1 MFEASF
7 SFDCRDKQILVV
19 EDEYDIGDIIEH
31 YLKREGMQVL
41 RAMNGK
47 QAIEIHAAQPI
58 DLILLDIKLPE
69 LNGWEVLSKI
79 RQKAQT
85 PVIMLTA
92 LDQEIDKV
100 MALRIGAD
108 DFVVKP
114 FNPNEV
120 VARVQAVLR
129 RAQQNSQTVKKN
141 LIYKNIEINTDI
153 HSVYVHQ
160 QDKKVMLNLTLTEY
174 KILLQMIDHP
184 HKVFTRGEL
193 LNHCLPDSDA
203 LERTVDSHV
212 SKLRKKL
219 EEHGLQQLLING
231 FAQRRFKPQSPAR
244 QLVQALTEE
253 ADTTPPTCL
262 CLIHG
267 HVGAMQQ
274 GFHGAAIVGKKADT
288 DTGRRLERHA
298 RNLAGCAQFFSQ
310 VLDHHLRLAQCALGQ
325 HDDKLITRQPADDV
339 DFATILGQAPG
350 DHSKK
355 LVTRRMPQ

>member
-7 SFDCRDKQILVV
+7 SFDCHDKQILVV
-19 EDEYDIGDIIEH
+19 EDEYDIGDIIEQ
-31 YLKREGMQVL
+31 YLKREGMRVI

-47 QAIEIHAAQPI
+47 QAIEIHASQPI

-92 LDQEIDKV
+92 LDQDIDKV

-129 RAQQNSQTVKKN
+129 RTHQNKQTAIKN
-141 LIYKNIEINTDI
+141 LHYKNIEINTEI
-153 HSVYVHQ
+153 HSVYINQ
-160 QDKKVMLNLTLTEY
+160 MDRKILLNLTLTEY
-174 KILLQMIDHP
+174 KILLLMINQP
-184 HKVFTRGEL
+184 HRVFTRGEL
-193 LNHCLPDSDA
+193 MNQCLPDSDA

-219 EEHGLQQLLING
+219 EEHGLEHMLINVRG
-231 FAQRRFKPQSPAR
+231 
-244 QLVQALTEE
+244 
-253 ADTTPPTCL
+253 
-262 CLIHG
+262 
-267 HVGAMQQ
+267 VGY
-274 GFHGAAIVGKKADT
+274 
-288 DTGRRLERHA
+288 R
-298 RNLAGCAQFFSQ
+298 
-310 VLDHHLRLAQCALGQ
+310 LDH
-325 HDDKLITRQPADDV
+325 
-339 DFATILGQAPG
+339 
-350 DHSKK
+350 
-355 LVTRRMPQ
+355 PQQ

>member
-19 EDEYDIGDIIEH
+19 EDEYDIGDIIEQ
-31 YLKREGMQVL
+31 YLKREGMRVI

-47 QAIEIHAAQPI
+47 QAIEIHASQTI

-92 LDQEIDKV
+92 LDQDIDKV

-129 RAQQNSQTVKKN
+129 RTHQNKKTVIKN
-141 LIYKNIEINTDI
+141 LIYKNIEIDTEI
-153 HSVYVHQ
+153 HSAYINQ
-160 QDKKVMLNLTLTEY
+160 MEKKTLLNLTLTEY
-174 KILLQMIDHP
+174 KILLLMINQP

-193 LNHCLPDSDA
+193 MNQCLPDSDA

-219 EEHGLQQLLING
+219 EEYGLEQMLINVRG
-231 FAQRRFKPQSPAR
+231 
-244 QLVQALTEE
+244 
-253 ADTTPPTCL
+253 
-262 CLIHG
+262 
-267 HVGAMQQ
+267 VGY
-274 GFHGAAIVGKKADT
+274 
-288 DTGRRLERHA
+288 R
-298 RNLAGCAQFFSQ
+298 
-310 VLDHHLRLAQCALGQ
+310 LDH
-325 HDDKLITRQPADDV
+325 
-339 DFATILGQAPG
+339 
-350 DHSKK
+350 
-355 LVTRRMPQ
+355 PQE

>member
-1 MFEASF
+1 MFEHSF
-7 SFDCRDKQILVV
+7 SFDCHDKLILVV
-19 EDEYDIGDIIEH
+19 EDEYEIGDIIEH
-31 YLKREGMQVL
+31 YLKREGMRVI

-47 QAIEIHAAQPI
+47 QAIETHTAQPI

-69 LNGWEVLSKI
+69 LNGWDVLNKI

-92 LDQEIDKV
+92 LDQDIDKV

-129 RAQQNSQTVKKN
+129 RAQQNSQTVNKN
-141 LIYKNIEINTDI
+141 LIYKNLEINTDI

-184 HKVFTRGEL
+184 YKVFTRGEL

-219 EEHGLQQLLING
+219 EEHGLQQMLINVRG
-231 FAQRRFKPQSPAR
+231 
-244 QLVQALTEE
+244 
-253 ADTTPPTCL
+253 
-262 CLIHG
+262 
-267 HVGAMQQ
+267 VGY
-274 GFHGAAIVGKKADT
+274 
-288 DTGRRLERHA
+288 R
-298 RNLAGCAQFFSQ
+298 
-310 VLDHHLRLAQCALGQ
+310 LDH
-325 HDDKLITRQPADDV
+325 
-339 DFATILGQAPG
+339 
-350 DHSKK
+350 
-355 LVTRRMPQ
+355 PQDI

>member
-19 EDEYDIGDIIEH
+19 EDEYDIGDIIEQ
-31 YLKREGMQVL
+31 YLKREGMRVI

-47 QAIEIHAAQPI
+47 QAIEIHASQPI

-92 LDQEIDKV
+92 LDQDIDKV

-129 RAQQNSQTVKKN
+129 RTHQNQQAAVKN
-141 LIYKNIEINTDI
+141 LFYKNIEINTEI
-153 HSVYVHQ
+153 HSVYINQ
-160 QDKKVMLNLTLTEY
+160 LDKKILLNLTLTEY
-174 KILLQMIDHP
+174 KILLLMINQP
-184 HKVFTRGEL
+184 HRVFTRGEL
-193 LNHCLPDSDA
+193 MTQCLPDSDA

-219 EEHGLQQLLING
+219 EEHGLEHMLINVRG
-231 FAQRRFKPQSPAR
+231 
-244 QLVQALTEE
+244 
-253 ADTTPPTCL
+253 
-262 CLIHG
+262 
-267 HVGAMQQ
+267 VGY
-274 GFHGAAIVGKKADT
+274 K
-288 DTGRRLERHA
+288 
-298 RNLAGCAQFFSQ
+298 
-310 VLDHHLRLAQCALGQ
+310 LDH
-325 HDDKLITRQPADDV
+325 
-339 DFATILGQAPG
+339 
-350 DHSKK
+350 
-355 LVTRRMPQ
+355 PQQ

>member
-47 QAIEIHAAQPI
+47 QAIEIHASHPI

-92 LDQEIDKV
+92 LDQDIDKV

-129 RAQQNSQTVKKN
+129 RAQQNQQAQNRN
-141 LIYKNIEINTDI
+141 LLYKNIEIHTDL
-153 HSVYVHQ
+153 HSVYIRQ
-160 QDKKVMLNLTLTEY
+160 QDKKIILNLTLTEY
-174 KILLQMIDHP
+174 KILLLMIDQP
-184 HKVFTRGEL
+184 YKVFTRGEL
-193 LNHCLPDSDA
+193 MNHCLPDSDA

-219 EEHGLQQLLING
+219 EEHGLQNMLINVRG
-231 FAQRRFKPQSPAR
+231 
-244 QLVQALTEE
+244 
-253 ADTTPPTCL
+253 
-262 CLIHG
+262 
-267 HVGAMQQ
+267 VGY
-274 GFHGAAIVGKKADT
+274 
-288 DTGRRLERHA
+288 R
-298 RNLAGCAQFFSQ
+298 
-310 VLDHHLRLAQCALGQ
+310 LDHPAQ
-325 HDDKLITRQPADDV
+325 
-339 DFATILGQAPG
+339 
-350 DHSKK
+350 
-355 LVTRRMPQ
+355 

>member
-19 EDEYDIGDIIEH
+19 EDEYDIGDIIEQ
-31 YLKREGMQVL
+31 YLKREGMRVI

-47 QAIEIHAAQPI
+47 QAIEIHASQPI

-92 LDQEIDKV
+92 LDQDIDKV

-129 RAQQNSQTVKKN
+129 RTHQNKQTAIKN
-141 LIYKNIEINTDI
+141 LHYKNIEINTEI
-153 HSVYVHQ
+153 HSVYINQ
-160 QDKKVMLNLTLTEY
+160 MDRKILLNLTLTEY
-174 KILLQMIDHP
+174 KILLLMINQP
-184 HKVFTRGEL
+184 HRVFTRGEL
-193 LNHCLPDSDA
+193 MNQCLPDSDA

-219 EEHGLQQLLING
+219 EEYGLEHMLINVRG
-231 FAQRRFKPQSPAR
+231 
-244 QLVQALTEE
+244 
-253 ADTTPPTCL
+253 
-262 CLIHG
+262 
-267 HVGAMQQ
+267 VGY
-274 GFHGAAIVGKKADT
+274 
-288 DTGRRLERHA
+288 R
-298 RNLAGCAQFFSQ
+298 
-310 VLDHHLRLAQCALGQ
+310 LDH
-325 HDDKLITRQPADDV
+325 
-339 DFATILGQAPG
+339 
-350 DHSKK
+350 
-355 LVTRRMPQ
+355 PQQ

>member
-19 EDEYDIGDIIEH
+19 EDEYDNGDIIEH

-47 QAIEIHAAQPI
+47 QAIEIHASHSI

-92 LDQEIDKV
+92 LDQDIDKV

-129 RAQQNSQTVKKN
+129 RAQQNQQAQNRN
-141 LIYKNIEINTDI
+141 LLYKNIEIHSDL
-153 HSVYVHQ
+153 HSVYIRQ
-160 QDKKVMLNLTLTEY
+160 QDKKIMLNLTLTEY
-174 KILLQMIDHP
+174 KILLLMIDQP
-184 HKVFTRGEL
+184 YKVFTRGEL
-193 LNHCLPDSDA
+193 MNHCLPDSDA

-219 EEHGLQQLLING
+219 EEHGLQNMLINVRG
-231 FAQRRFKPQSPAR
+231 
-244 QLVQALTEE
+244 
-253 ADTTPPTCL
+253 
-262 CLIHG
+262 
-267 HVGAMQQ
+267 VGY
-274 GFHGAAIVGKKADT
+274 
-288 DTGRRLERHA
+288 R
-298 RNLAGCAQFFSQ
+298 
-310 VLDHHLRLAQCALGQ
+310 LDHPAQ
-325 HDDKLITRQPADDV
+325 
-339 DFATILGQAPG
+339 
-350 DHSKK
+350 
-355 LVTRRMPQ
+355 

>member
-7 SFDCRDKQILVV
+7 SFDCHDKQILVV

-31 YLKREGMQVL
+31 YLKREGMRVI

-47 QAIEIHAAQPI
+47 QAIEIHASQTI

-92 LDQEIDKV
+92 LDQDIDKV

-129 RAQQNSQTVKKN
+129 RTHQNKKTVIKN
-141 LIYKNIEINTDI
+141 LIYKNIEIDTEI
-153 HSVYVHQ
+153 HSAYINQ
-160 QDKKVMLNLTLTEY
+160 MEKKTLLNLTLTEY
-174 KILLQMIDHP
+174 KILLLMINQP
-184 HKVFTRGEL
+184 YKVFTRGEL
-193 LNHCLPDSDA
+193 MNQCLPDSDA

-219 EEHGLQQLLING
+219 EEHGLEHMLINVRG
-231 FAQRRFKPQSPAR
+231 
-244 QLVQALTEE
+244 
-253 ADTTPPTCL
+253 
-262 CLIHG
+262 
-267 HVGAMQQ
+267 VGY
-274 GFHGAAIVGKKADT
+274 
-288 DTGRRLERHA
+288 R
-298 RNLAGCAQFFSQ
+298 
-310 VLDHHLRLAQCALGQ
+310 LDHLQE
-325 HDDKLITRQPADDV
+325 
-339 DFATILGQAPG
+339 
-350 DHSKK
+350 
-355 LVTRRMPQ
+355 

>member
-19 EDEYDIGDIIEH
+19 EDEYDIGDIIEQ
-31 YLKREGMQVL
+31 YLKREGMRVI

-47 QAIEIHAAQPI
+47 QAIEIHASQPI

-92 LDQEIDKV
+92 LDQDIDKV

-129 RAQQNSQTVKKN
+129 RTHQNQQAAVKN
-141 LIYKNIEINTDI
+141 LFYKNIEINTEI
-153 HSVYVHQ
+153 HSVYINQV
-160 QDKKVMLNLTLTEY
+160 DKKTLLNLTLTEY
-174 KILLQMIDHP
+174 KILLLMINQP
-184 HKVFTRGEL
+184 HRVFTRGEL
-193 LNHCLPDSDA
+193 MNQCLPDSDA

-219 EEHGLQQLLING
+219 EEQGLEHMLINVRG
-231 FAQRRFKPQSPAR
+231 
-244 QLVQALTEE
+244 
-253 ADTTPPTCL
+253 
-262 CLIHG
+262 
-267 HVGAMQQ
+267 VGY
-274 GFHGAAIVGKKADT
+274 
-288 DTGRRLERHA
+288 R
-298 RNLAGCAQFFSQ
+298 
-310 VLDHHLRLAQCALGQ
+310 LDH
-325 HDDKLITRQPADDV
+325 
-339 DFATILGQAPG
+339 
-350 DHSKK
+350 
-355 LVTRRMPQ
+355 PQQ

>member
-47 QAIEIHAAQPI
+47 QAIEIHASQPI

-92 LDQEIDKV
+92 LDQDIDKV

-129 RAQQNSQTVKKN
+129 RAQQNQQVQNRN
-141 LIYKNIEINTDI
+141 LLYKNIEIHADL
-153 HSVYVHQ
+153 HSVYIRQ
-160 QDKKVMLNLTLTEY
+160 QDKKIMLNLTLTEY
-174 KILLQMIDHP
+174 KILLLMIDQP
-184 HKVFTRGEL
+184 YKVFTRGEL
-193 LNHCLPDSDA
+193 MNHCLPDSDA

-219 EEHGLQQLLING
+219 EEQGLQNMLINVRG
-231 FAQRRFKPQSPAR
+231 
-244 QLVQALTEE
+244 
-253 ADTTPPTCL
+253 
-262 CLIHG
+262 
-267 HVGAMQQ
+267 VGY
-274 GFHGAAIVGKKADT
+274 
-288 DTGRRLERHA
+288 R
-298 RNLAGCAQFFSQ
+298 
-310 VLDHHLRLAQCALGQ
+310 LDHPAQ
-325 HDDKLITRQPADDV
+325 
-339 DFATILGQAPG
+339 
-350 DHSKK
+350 
-355 LVTRRMPQ
+355 

>member
-129 RAQQNSQTVKKN
+129 RAQQNQQAQNKN
-141 LIYKNIEINTDI
+141 LLYKNIEIHTAI

-160 QDKKVMLNLTLTEY
+160 KDRKILLNLTLTEY
-174 KILLQMIDHP
+174 KILILMLEHP
-184 HKVFTRGEL
+184 HKVFTRSEL
-193 LNHCLPDSDA
+193 MSYCLPDSDA

-219 EEHGLQQLLING
+219 EEQGLEQVLINVRG
-231 FAQRRFKPQSPAR
+231 VGYRFDHPQ
-244 QLVQALTEE
+244 T
-253 ADTTPPTCL
+253 
-262 CLIHG
+262 
-267 HVGAMQQ
+267 
-274 GFHGAAIVGKKADT
+274 F
-288 DTGRRLERHA
+288 
-298 RNLAGCAQFFSQ
+298 
-310 VLDHHLRLAQCALGQ
+310 
-325 HDDKLITRQPADDV
+325 
-339 DFATILGQAPG
+339 
-350 DHSKK
+350 
-355 LVTRRMPQ
+355 

>member
-19 EDEYDIGDIIEH
+19 EDEYDIGDIIEQ
-31 YLKREGMQVL
+31 YLKREGMRVI

-47 QAIEIHAAQPI
+47 QAIEIHASQLI

-92 LDQEIDKV
+92 LDQDIDKV

-129 RAQQNSQTVKKN
+129 RTHQNKQTAIKN
-141 LIYKNIEINTDI
+141 LHYKNIEINTEI
-153 HSVYVHQ
+153 HSVYINQ
-160 QDKKVMLNLTLTEY
+160 MDRKILLNLTLTEY
-174 KILLQMIDHP
+174 KILLLMINQP
-184 HKVFTRGEL
+184 HRVFTRGEL
-193 LNHCLPDSDA
+193 MNQCLPDSDA

-219 EEHGLQQLLING
+219 EEHGLEHMLINVRG
-231 FAQRRFKPQSPAR
+231 
-244 QLVQALTEE
+244 
-253 ADTTPPTCL
+253 
-262 CLIHG
+262 
-267 HVGAMQQ
+267 VGY
-274 GFHGAAIVGKKADT
+274 
-288 DTGRRLERHA
+288 R
-298 RNLAGCAQFFSQ
+298 
-310 VLDHHLRLAQCALGQ
+310 LDH
-325 HDDKLITRQPADDV
+325 
-339 DFATILGQAPG
+339 
-350 DHSKK
+350 
-355 LVTRRMPQ
+355 PQQ

>member
-47 QAIEIHAAQPI
+47 QAIEIHASQPI

-92 LDQEIDKV
+92 LDQDIDKV

-129 RAQQNSQTVKKN
+129 RAQQNQQAQNRN
-141 LIYKNIEINTDI
+141 LLYKNIEIHSDL
-153 HSVYVHQ
+153 HSVYIRQ
-160 QDKKVMLNLTLTEY
+160 QDKKIMLNLTLTEY
-174 KILLQMIDHP
+174 KILLLMIDQP
-184 HKVFTRGEL
+184 YKVFTRGEL
-193 LNHCLPDSDA
+193 MNHCLPDSDA

-219 EEHGLQQLLING
+219 EEHGLQNMLINVRG
-231 FAQRRFKPQSPAR
+231 
-244 QLVQALTEE
+244 
-253 ADTTPPTCL
+253 
-262 CLIHG
+262 
-267 HVGAMQQ
+267 VGY
-274 GFHGAAIVGKKADT
+274 
-288 DTGRRLERHA
+288 R
-298 RNLAGCAQFFSQ
+298 
-310 VLDHHLRLAQCALGQ
+310 LDHPAQ
-325 HDDKLITRQPADDV
+325 
-339 DFATILGQAPG
+339 
-350 DHSKK
+350 
-355 LVTRRMPQ
+355 

>member
-31 YLKREGMQVL
+31 YLKREGMHVL

-47 QAIEIHAAQPI
+47 QAIEIHASQPI

-92 LDQEIDKV
+92 LDQDIDKV

-129 RAQQNSQTVKKN
+129 RAQQNQQAQNRN
-141 LIYKNIEINTDI
+141 LLYKNIEIHSDL
-153 HSVYVHQ
+153 HSVYIRQ
-160 QDKKVMLNLTLTEY
+160 QDKKIMLNLTLTEY
-174 KILLQMIDHP
+174 KILLLMIDQP
-184 HKVFTRGEL
+184 YKVFTRGEL
-193 LNHCLPDSDA
+193 MNHCLPDSDA

-219 EEHGLQQLLING
+219 EEQGLQNMLINVRG
-231 FAQRRFKPQSPAR
+231 
-244 QLVQALTEE
+244 
-253 ADTTPPTCL
+253 
-262 CLIHG
+262 
-267 HVGAMQQ
+267 VGY
-274 GFHGAAIVGKKADT
+274 
-288 DTGRRLERHA
+288 R
-298 RNLAGCAQFFSQ
+298 
-310 VLDHHLRLAQCALGQ
+310 LDHPAQ
-325 HDDKLITRQPADDV
+325 
-339 DFATILGQAPG
+339 
-350 DHSKK
+350 
-355 LVTRRMPQ
+355 

>member
-7 SFDCRDKQILVV
+7 SFDCRNKQILVV
-19 EDEYDIGDIIEH
+19 EDEYDIGDIIEQ
-31 YLKREGMQVL
+31 YLKREGMRVI

-47 QAIEIHAAQPI
+47 QAIEIHASQPI

-92 LDQEIDKV
+92 LDQDIDKV

-129 RAQQNSQTVKKN
+129 RTHQNQQAAVKN
-141 LIYKNIEINTDI
+141 LFYKNIEINTEI
-153 HSVYVHQ
+153 HSVYINQV
-160 QDKKVMLNLTLTEY
+160 DKKILLNLTLTEY
-174 KILLQMIDHP
+174 KILLLMINQP
-184 HKVFTRGEL
+184 HRVFTRGEL
-193 LNHCLPDSDA
+193 MNQCLPDSDA

-219 EEHGLQQLLING
+219 EEHGLEQMLINVRG
-231 FAQRRFKPQSPAR
+231 
-244 QLVQALTEE
+244 
-253 ADTTPPTCL
+253 
-262 CLIHG
+262 
-267 HVGAMQQ
+267 VGY
-274 GFHGAAIVGKKADT
+274 
-288 DTGRRLERHA
+288 R
-298 RNLAGCAQFFSQ
+298 
-310 VLDHHLRLAQCALGQ
+310 LDH
-325 HDDKLITRQPADDV
+325 
-339 DFATILGQAPG
+339 
-350 DHSKK
+350 
-355 LVTRRMPQ
+355 PQE

>member
-47 QAIEIHAAQPI
+47 QAIEIHASQPI

-92 LDQEIDKV
+92 LDQDIDKV

-129 RAQQNSQTVKKN
+129 RAQQNQQAQNRN
-141 LIYKNIEINTDI
+141 LLYRNIEIHTDL
-153 HSVYVHQ
+153 HSVYVRQ
-160 QDKKVMLNLTLTEY
+160 QDKKIMLNLTLTEY
-174 KILLQMIDHP
+174 KILLLMIDQP
-184 HKVFTRGEL
+184 YKVFTRGEL
-193 LNHCLPDSDA
+193 MNHCLPDSDA

-219 EEHGLQQLLING
+219 EEHGLQNMLINVRG
-231 FAQRRFKPQSPAR
+231 
-244 QLVQALTEE
+244 
-253 ADTTPPTCL
+253 
-262 CLIHG
+262 
-267 HVGAMQQ
+267 VGY
-274 GFHGAAIVGKKADT
+274 
-288 DTGRRLERHA
+288 R
-298 RNLAGCAQFFSQ
+298 
-310 VLDHHLRLAQCALGQ
+310 LDHPAQ
-325 HDDKLITRQPADDV
+325 
-339 DFATILGQAPG
+339 
-350 DHSKK
+350 
-355 LVTRRMPQ
+355 

>member
-1 MFEASF
+1 MFKASF

-47 QAIEIHAAQPI
+47 QAIEIHASHPV

-92 LDQEIDKV
+92 LDQDIDKV

-129 RAQQNSQTVKKN
+129 RAQQNQQVQNRN
-141 LIYKNIEINTDI
+141 LLYKNIEIHTDL
-153 HSVYVHQ
+153 HTVYIRQ
-160 QDKKVMLNLTLTEY
+160 QDKKIMLNLTLTEY
-174 KILLQMIDHP
+174 KILLLMIDQP
-184 HKVFTRGEL
+184 YKVFTRGEL
-193 LNHCLPDSDA
+193 MNHCLPDSDA

-219 EEHGLQQLLING
+219 EEQCLQNMLINVRG
-231 FAQRRFKPQSPAR
+231 
-244 QLVQALTEE
+244 
-253 ADTTPPTCL
+253 
-262 CLIHG
+262 
-267 HVGAMQQ
+267 VGY
-274 GFHGAAIVGKKADT
+274 
-288 DTGRRLERHA
+288 R
-298 RNLAGCAQFFSQ
+298 
-310 VLDHHLRLAQCALGQ
+310 LDHPAQ
-325 HDDKLITRQPADDV
+325 
-339 DFATILGQAPG
+339 
-350 DHSKK
+350 
-355 LVTRRMPQ
+355 

>member
-19 EDEYDIGDIIEH
+19 EDEYDIGDIIEQ
-31 YLKREGMQVL
+31 YLKREGMRVI

-47 QAIEIHAAQPI
+47 QAIEIHASQPI

-92 LDQEIDKV
+92 LDQDIDKV

-129 RAQQNSQTVKKN
+129 RTHQNKQTANKN
-141 LIYKNIEINTDI
+141 LHYKNIEINTEI
-153 HSVYVHQ
+153 HSVYINQ
-160 QDKKVMLNLTLTEY
+160 IDRKILLNLTLTEY
-174 KILLQMIDHP
+174 KILLLMINQP
-184 HKVFTRGEL
+184 HRVFTRGEL
-193 LNHCLPDSDA
+193 MNQCLPDSDA

-219 EEHGLQQLLING
+219 EEYGLEHMLINVRG
-231 FAQRRFKPQSPAR
+231 
-244 QLVQALTEE
+244 
-253 ADTTPPTCL
+253 
-262 CLIHG
+262 
-267 HVGAMQQ
+267 VGY
-274 GFHGAAIVGKKADT
+274 
-288 DTGRRLERHA
+288 R
-298 RNLAGCAQFFSQ
+298 
-310 VLDHHLRLAQCALGQ
+310 LDH
-325 HDDKLITRQPADDV
+325 
-339 DFATILGQAPG
+339 
-350 DHSKK
+350 
-355 LVTRRMPQ
+355 PQQ

>member
-19 EDEYDIGDIIEH
+19 EDEYDIGDIIEQ
-31 YLKREGMQVL
+31 YLKREGMRVI

-47 QAIEIHAAQPI
+47 QAIEIHASQPI

-92 LDQEIDKV
+92 LDQDIDKV

-129 RAQQNSQTVKKN
+129 RTHQNKQTAIKN
-141 LIYKNIEINTDI
+141 LFYKNIEINTEI
-153 HSVYVHQ
+153 HSVYINQ
-160 QDKKVMLNLTLTEY
+160 ADKKTLLNLTLTEY
-174 KILLQMIDHP
+174 KILLLMIDQP
-184 HKVFTRGEL
+184 HRVFTRGEL
-193 LNHCLPDSDA
+193 MNQCLPDSDA

-219 EEHGLQQLLING
+219 EEHGLEQMLINVRG
-231 FAQRRFKPQSPAR
+231 
-244 QLVQALTEE
+244 
-253 ADTTPPTCL
+253 
-262 CLIHG
+262 
-267 HVGAMQQ
+267 VGY
-274 GFHGAAIVGKKADT
+274 
-288 DTGRRLERHA
+288 R
-298 RNLAGCAQFFSQ
+298 
-310 VLDHHLRLAQCALGQ
+310 LDH
-325 HDDKLITRQPADDV
+325 
-339 DFATILGQAPG
+339 
-350 DHSKK
+350 
-355 LVTRRMPQ
+355 PQE

>member
-19 EDEYDIGDIIEH
+19 EDEYDIGDIIEQ
-31 YLKREGMQVL
+31 YLKREGMRVI

-47 QAIEIHAAQPI
+47 QAIEIHASQPI

-92 LDQEIDKV
+92 LDQDIDKV

-129 RAQQNSQTVKKN
+129 RTHQNQQAAVKN
-141 LIYKNIEINTDI
+141 LFYKNIEINTEI
-153 HSVYVHQ
+153 HSVYINQV
-160 QDKKVMLNLTLTEY
+160 DKKILLNLTLTEY
-174 KILLQMIDHP
+174 KILLLMINQP
-184 HKVFTRGEL
+184 HRVFTRGEL
-193 LNHCLPDSDA
+193 MTQCLPDSDA

-219 EEHGLQQLLING
+219 EEHGLEHMLINVRG
-231 FAQRRFKPQSPAR
+231 
-244 QLVQALTEE
+244 
-253 ADTTPPTCL
+253 
-262 CLIHG
+262 
-267 HVGAMQQ
+267 VGY
-274 GFHGAAIVGKKADT
+274 
-288 DTGRRLERHA
+288 R
-298 RNLAGCAQFFSQ
+298 
-310 VLDHHLRLAQCALGQ
+310 LDH
-325 HDDKLITRQPADDV
+325 
-339 DFATILGQAPG
+339 
-350 DHSKK
+350 
-355 LVTRRMPQ
+355 PQQ